1 MRWRFESADASRAY
15 DARRDLL
22 DYLASHADGHSDLD
36 AAAIVF
42 GELVGNV
49 VRHAPGPIAIELSW
63 DRGIAVLRVRDSG
76 PGFEWEGAVA
86 LPDPM
91 AESGRGLY
99 IVYTV
104 SRTMKVSR
112 PPGGGTE
119 VTAWL
124 PISLNFGFV
133 HRAS

>member
-1 MRWRFESADASRAY
+1 VDASRAY

-22 DYLASHADGHSDLD
+22 DYLAGRADGHSDLD
-36 AAAIVF
+36 AAAMVF

-49 VRHAPGPIAIELSW
+49 VRHAPGPIAIDLSW
-63 DRGIAVLRVRDSG
+63 DRGVAVLRVRDSG
-76 PGFEWEGAVA
+76 PGFEWDGAVS

-104 SRTMKVSR
+104 SQTMKVSR

-119 VTAWL
+119 VMAWL
-124 PISLNFGFV
+124 PISLNLRLV
-133 HRAS
+133 DRAS

>member
-22 DYLASHADGHSDLD
+22 DYLASRADGQSDLD
-36 AAAIVF
+36 AAALVF

-63 DRGIAVLRVRDSG
+63 DRGGAVLRVRDSG
-76 PGFEWEGAVA
+76 PGFEWDGAVS

-91 AESGRGLY
+91 AESGRGLF

-104 SRTMKVSR
+104 SQTMKVSR
-112 PPGGGTE
+112 PPSGGTE

-124 PISLNFGFV
+124 PISLNLRLV
-133 HRAS
+133 DRAS

>member
-1 MRWRFESADASRAY
+1 VRWRFESADASRAY

-22 DYLASHADGHSDLD
+22 DYLASRADGRSDLD
-36 AAAIVF
+36 AAAMVF

-49 VRHAPGPIAIELSW
+49 VRHAPGPIAIEVSW
-63 DRGIAVLRVRDSG
+63 DRGVAVLRVRDSG
-76 PGFEWEGAVA
+76 PGFEWDGAVS

-99 IVYTV
+99 IVCTV
-104 SRTMKVSR
+104 SQTMKVSR

-119 VTAWL
+119 VMAWL
-124 PISLNFGFV
+124 PISLNLRLV
-133 HRAS
+133 DRAS

>member
-1 MRWRFESADASRAY
+1 MRWRFESAEASHAY

-22 DYLASHADGHSDLD
+22 AYLTSRADGQSDLG
-36 AAAIVF
+36 AAAMVF

-49 VRHAPGPIAIELSW
+49 VRHAPGPIAIELYW
-63 DRGIAVLRVRDSG
+63 DRGMAVLRVRDSG
-76 PGFEWEGAVA
+76 PGFEWDGMVS
-86 LPDPM
+86 LPEPM

-99 IVYTV
+99 IVYALV
-104 SRTMKVSR
+104 QSMKVSR

-124 PISLNFGFV
+124 PISLNLRLAD
-133 HRAS
+133 RAS

>member
-1 MRWRFESADASRAY
+1 MKWRFESAEASCAY
-15 DARRDLL
+15 DARHDLL
-22 DYLASHADGHSDLD
+22 AYLTSRADGQSDLG
-36 AAAIVF
+36 AAAMVF

-49 VRHAPGPIAIELSW
+49 VRHAPGPIAIELFW
-63 DRGIAVLRVRDSG
+63 EQGTAVLRVRDAG
-76 PGFEWEGAVA
+76 PGFDWDGVVS

-99 IVYTV
+99 IVHTLAH
-104 SRTMKVSR
+104 TMKVSR

-124 PISLNFGFV
+124 PIFLNLRLAD
-133 HRAS
+133 RAS

>member
-1 MRWRFESADASRAY
+1 MRWRFESAEASHAY

-22 DYLASHADGHSDLD
+22 AYLTSHADGQSDLG
-36 AAAIVF
+36 AAAMIF

-49 VRHAPGPIAIELSW
+49 VRHAPGPIAIELYW
-63 DRGIAVLRVRDSG
+63 DRGMAVLRVRDSG
-76 PGFEWEGAVA
+76 PGFEWDGSVS
-86 LPDPM
+86 LPEPM

-99 IVYTV
+99 IVYTLV
-104 SRTMKVSR
+104 QSMKVSR

-124 PISLNFGFV
+124 PISLNLRLAD
-133 HRAS
+133 RAS

>member
-1 MRWRFESADASRAY
+1 MRWRFESAEASHAY

-22 DYLASHADGHSDLD
+22 AYLTSRADGQSDLG
-36 AAAIVF
+36 AAAMVF

-49 VRHAPGPIAIELSW
+49 VRHAPGPIAIELYW
-63 DRGIAVLRVRDSG
+63 DRGMAVLRVRDSG
-76 PGFEWEGAVA
+76 PGFEWDGLVS
-86 LPDPM
+86 LPEPM

-99 IVYTV
+99 IVYTLAQ
-104 SRTMKVSR
+104 SMKVSR

-124 PISLNFGFV
+124 PISLNLRLAD
-133 HRAS
+133 RAS